1 MFLNFLDDVFQEFSE
16 DHWIVWN
23 DEEYTYDSLRQGII
37 KWSDILRQNNVV
49 PGDVVALTGDFSPSS
64 VPAFLALLE
73 LSCVIVPMTDSIAAK
88 RDEFLRVCG
97 ANISIN
103 MIGSEPYEI
112 AKLGDRSDHE
122 HYQTLRERSHPGL
135 VLFSS
140 GSTGESKAAV
150 HDLVPMMDKFMVR
163 KRRMRT
169 IAFLLFDHIGGINT
183 MFYTLSNGGMIVVV
197 PDRSPDSVLGAIERR
212 SVELLPTSPTF
223 LNLVLISEAFKRYD
237 LSSLRTVTY
246 GTEPMPEST
255 LKRFTEVIPGV
266 RMQQT
271 YGLSE
276 LGILR
281 SKSRDSSSTWVQ
293 VGGEGF
299 DTRVV
304 DGILQIKAASAML
317 GYLNA
322 VSPFTEDGWF
332 DTGDLVTVDGEYM
345 QIHGR
350 QSELINVG
358 GEKVHPNEVESVI
371 QELPAVAEVTVYGER
386 NPIVGNMVCAVV
398 RKATDV
404 TSAELT
410 REIKRHSAARL
421 DSFKVPVKVFY
432 ASEEQHSARFKKQRS
447 APSDAHKG

>member
-1 MFLNFLDDVFQEFSE
+1 MFLNFLEDVFREFSD
-16 DHWIVWN
+16 DHWMIWN
-23 DEEYTYDSLRQGII
+23 DEEFTYGSLRQGLLQ
-37 KWSDILRQNNVV
+37 WSDILRENDVRA
-49 PGDVVALTGDFSPSS
+49 GDVVALTGDFSPNS

-88 RDEFLRVCG
+88 RDEFLRVCA

-103 MIGSEPYEI
+103 LSGSDSYEF
-112 AKLGDRSDHE
+112 AQLGDRPNHE
-122 HYQTLRERSHPGL
+122 HYLTLRERNHPGL

-150 HDLVPMMDKFMVR
+150 HDLVPMLDKFRVR

-183 MFYTLSNGGMIVVV
+183 MLYTLSNGGMIVVV

-223 LNLVLISEAFKRYD
+223 LNLVLISEAFSRYD

-255 LKRFTEVIPGV
+255 LKRFTEVVPGV

-281 SKSRDSSSTWVQ
+281 SKSRDSNSTWVKI
-293 VGGEGF
+293 GGEGF
-299 DTRVV
+299 DTRVL

-322 VSPFTEDGWF
+322 ESPFTDDGWF
-332 DTGDLVTVDGEYM
+332 NTGDLVTVDGEYM

-371 QELPAVAEVTVYGER
+371 QELPSVAEVTVYGER

-404 TSAELT
+404 ADAELA
-410 REIKRHSAARL
+410 RDIKRYSAARL
-421 DSFKVPVKVFY
+421 DSFKVPVKISFATEDQY
-432 ASEEQHSARFKKQRS
+432 SARYKKQRS
-447 APSDAHKG
+447 GRSDTLTS